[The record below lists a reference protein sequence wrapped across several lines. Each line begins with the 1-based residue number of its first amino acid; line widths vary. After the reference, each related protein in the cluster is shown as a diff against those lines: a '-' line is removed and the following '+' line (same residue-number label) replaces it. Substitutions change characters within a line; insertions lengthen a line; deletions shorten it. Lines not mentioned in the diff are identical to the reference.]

1 MASGSERTNDL
12 RFERTCAGVPRMSLP
27 TAPGNDG
34 DRIGSWIDT
43 WAERHGAELIDTR
56 RILHAHPEL
65 GYVEIQTTELI
76 VSQLRAAGLDA
87 TVLEHGSGAICDVG
101 SAGPVVVLRAD
112 IDALP
117 LFDTKDV
124 PYRSQIDGVA
134 HACGHD
140 AHTAIL
146 LGVARLLSEL
156 SETEELG
163 AQASLGGTIRCVFQ
177 PAEEQVPGGA
187 LEVLKTG
194 ALDGVVGAFAL
205 HCDPTLAVGSVGLR
219 AGPITAACDAI
230 KVTLTGPGGHTARPH
245 RTVDL
250 VDALGRVIV
259 ATPGLLSRQIDPR
272 AGLSLVWGA
281 VGAGIAANT
290 IPETG
295 TLHGTIRL
303 LDRDSWDEA
312 EKLIRRLIVEVV
324 APTGAQVEIEY
335 QRGVPPVVNAPW
347 AIDILRAAAIQT
359 LGSEGVRTTE
369 QSLGG
374 EDFAWYADHAPIGLA
389 RLGTDGGGPPLDL
402 HRGSFDIDE
411 RAIPVGV
418 RLLARTALR
427 ALAGQ
432 VG

>member
-1 MASGSERTNDL
+1 MSIAVSNASAAE
-12 RFERTCAGVPRMSLP
+12 
-27 TAPGNDG
+27 
-34 DRIGSWIDT
+34 RIGSWIDT
-43 WAERHGAELIDTR
+43 WATSHTAELVQAR
-56 RILHAHPEL
+56 RTIHAHPEL
-65 GYVEIQTTELI
+65 GYVEHQTTDL
-76 VSQLRAAGLDA
+76 VVGQLRAAGLRP
-87 TVLEHGSGAICDVG
+87 TVLDHGTGAICDVG
-101 SAGPVVVLRAD
+101 TGDRVVVLRAD

-124 PYRSQIDGVA
+124 PYRSQIEGVA

-140 AHTAIL
+140 AHTAIV

-156 SETEELG
+156 STTDDLELPG
-163 AQASLGGTIRCVFQ
+163 GMGGTVRFVFQ

-194 ALDGVVGAFAL
+194 ALDGAVAAFAL
-205 HCDPTLAVGSVGLR
+205 HCDPTLPVGSVGLK

-245 RTVDL
+245 MSVDL
-250 VDALGRVIV
+250 VDALGRVIT

-290 IPETG
+290 IPEIG
-295 TLHGTIRL
+295 TLHGTVRL
-303 LDRDSWDEA
+303 LERDSWDAA
-312 EKLIRRLIVEVV
+312 EKLIRRLIGEIV
-324 APTGAQVEIEY
+324 APTGAQLQIDY

-347 AIDILRAAAIQT
+347 AIEILRDAARET
-359 LGSEGVRTTE
+359 LEPDGVRTTE

-374 EDFAWYADHAPIGLA
+374 EDFAWYADYAPIGLA

-411 RAIPVGV
+411 RALAIGV

-427 ALAGQ
+427 ALAAEPG
-432 VG
+432 

>member
-1 MASGSERTNDL
+1 MSAATNEAM
-12 RFERTCAGVPRMSLP
+12 REKSVG
-27 TAPGNDG
+27 G
-34 DRIGSWIDT
+34 WIDS
-43 WAERHGAELIDTR
+43 WVERHTSDLVETR
-56 RILHAHPEL
+56 RRIHAHPEL
-65 GYVEIQTTELI
+65 GYVERQTTDLI
-76 VSQLRAAGLDA
+76 VSQLTAAGLEPA
-87 TVLEHGSGAICDVG
+87 VLEHGTGAVCDIG
-101 SAGPVVVLRAD
+101 SDGPVVVVRAD

-117 LFDTKDV
+117 LQDTKDV
-124 PYRSQIDGVA
+124 AYRSKIDGVA

-146 LGVARLLSEL
+146 LGMARLLKDFS
-156 SETEELG
+156 SAGELG
-163 AQASLGGTIRCVFQ
+163 AAADLGGVVRCVFQ

-194 ALDGVVGAFAL
+194 ALDGTVGAFAV
-205 HCDPTLAVGSVGLR
+205 HCDPTLAVGNVGLR

-290 IPETG
+290 IPESG

-303 LDRDSWDEA
+303 LERDSWDEA
-312 EKLIRRLIVEVV
+312 EKLIRRLIVEIV

-347 AIDILRAAAIQT
+347 AIDILRDAAMQT
-359 LGSEGVRTTE
+359 VGAEGVCTTE

-389 RLGTDGGGPPLDL
+389 RLGTDGGGPPVDL

-411 RAIPVGV
+411 RALSVGV

-427 ALAGQ
+427 ALADQ
-432 VG
+432 PE

>member
-1 MASGSERTNDL
+1 
-12 RFERTCAGVPRMSLP
+12 MSIA
-27 TAPGNDG
+27 TSKAVRG
-34 DRIGSWIDT
+34 DQVGKWIDA
-43 WAERHGAELIDTR
+43 WVADHESELVETR
-56 RILHAHPEL
+56 QAIHAHPEL
-65 GYVEIQTTELI
+65 GYVERRTTGLI
-76 VSQLRAAGLDA
+76 TGQLRAAGLEP
-87 TVLEHGSGAICDVG
+87 TILEHGTGVICDVG
-101 SAGPVVVLRAD
+101 SSGPVVVLRAD

-117 LFDTKDV
+117 LADTKDV
-124 PYRSQIDGVA
+124 PYRSRIEGVA

-140 AHTAIL
+140 AHTSIL

-156 SETEELG
+156 SSSGELG
-163 AQASLGGTIRCVFQ
+163 PGADLGGIVRCVFQ

-187 LEVLKTG
+187 LAVLKTG
-194 ALDGVVGAFAL
+194 ALEGVLGAFAL
-205 HCDPTLAVGSVGLR
+205 HCDPTLPVGSVGLR
-219 AGPITAACDAI
+219 AGPITAACDAV

-245 RTVDL
+245 MTVDL
-250 VDALGRVIV
+250 VDALGRVII

-290 IPETG
+290 IPESG
-295 TLHGTIRL
+295 TLYGTVRL
-303 LDRDSWDEA
+303 LDRNSWDEA
-312 EKLIRRLIVEVV
+312 EKLIRRLIAEIV
-324 APTGAQVEIEY
+324 APTGAQLQIDY

-347 AIDILRAAAIQT
+347 AIEVFGEAATQS
-359 LGSEGVRTTE
+359 LGADGVRTTE

-411 RAIPVGV
+411 RALSVGV
-418 RLLARTALR
+418 RLLARTALG

-432 VG
+432 TG

>member
-1 MASGSERTNDL
+1 M
-12 RFERTCAGVPRMSLP
+12 
-27 TAPGNDG
+27 
-34 DRIGSWIDT
+34 
-43 WAERHGAELIDTR
+43 
-56 RILHAHPEL
+56 
-65 GYVEIQTTELI
+65 
-76 VSQLRAAGLDA
+76 
-87 TVLEHGSGAICDVG
+87 
-101 SAGPVVVLRAD
+101 
-112 IDALP
+112 P
-117 LFDTKDV
+117 LFDTKNVD
-124 PYRSQIDGVA
+124 YRSRIEGVA

-140 AHTAIL
+140 AHTAIV

-156 SETEELG
+156 ATSGELEPDISEG
-163 AQASLGGTIRCVFQ
+163 LGGIVRCVFQ

-194 ALDGVVGAFAL
+194 ALDGVVAAFAV
-205 HCDPTLAVGSVGLR
+205 HCDPTLPVGSVGLR
-219 AGPITAACDAI
+219 AGPITAACDAV

-245 RTVDL
+245 MTVDL
-250 VDALGRVIV
+250 VDALGRVII

-295 TLHGTIRL
+295 TLHGTVRL

-312 EKLIRRLIVEVV
+312 EKLIRRLIAEIV
-324 APTGAQVEIEY
+324 APTGAQLQIEY

-347 AIDILRAAAIQT
+347 AIDVLRAAARET
-359 LGSEGVRTTE
+359 LDAEGVRTTE

-374 EDFAWYADHAPIGLA
+374 EDFAWYGDHAPIGLA
-389 RLGTDGGGPPLDL
+389 RLGTYGGGPPLDL

-411 RAIPVGV
+411 RAVAIGV

-427 ALAGQ
+427 ALAGEP
-432 VG
+432 G

>member
-1 MASGSERTNDL
+1 
-12 RFERTCAGVPRMSLP
+12 MS
-27 TAPGNDG
+27 TAIGKAVRG
-34 DRIGSWIDT
+34 DQVGSWIDA
-43 WAERHGAELIDTR
+43 WVADHEAELVETR
-56 RILHAHPEL
+56 REIHAHPEL
-65 GYVEIQTTELI
+65 GYVERRTTGLI
-76 VSQLRAAGLDA
+76 VEQLEAAGLA
-87 TVLEHGSGAICDVG
+87 PTILEHGTGAICDIG
-101 SAGPVVVLRAD
+101 NSGPVVVLRAD

-117 LFDTKDV
+117 LADTKDV
-124 PYRSQIDGVA
+124 PYRSRIEGVA

-140 AHTAIL
+140 AHTSIL

-156 SETEELG
+156 SSSELG
-163 AQASLGGTIRCVFQ
+163 PGEDLGGIVRCVFQ

-187 LEVLKTG
+187 LTVLKTG
-194 ALDGVVGAFAL
+194 ALDGALGAFAV
-205 HCDPTLAVGSVGLR
+205 HCDPTLPVGSVGLR
-219 AGPITAACDAI
+219 AGPITAACDAVT
-230 KVTLTGPGGHTARPH
+230 VTLTGPGGHTARPH
-245 RTVDL
+245 TTVDL
-250 VDALGRVIV
+250 VDALGRVII

-295 TLHGTIRL
+295 ALHGTVRL
-303 LDRDSWDEA
+303 LDRDCWDEA
-312 EKLIRRLIVEVV
+312 EKLIRRLIAEIV
-324 APTGAQVEIEY
+324 APTGAQLQIDY

-347 AIDILRAAAIQT
+347 AIEVLRTAGTQA
-359 LGSEGVRTTE
+359 LGAEGVRTTE

-411 RAIPVGV
+411 RALSVGV
-418 RLLARTALR
+418 RLLARTALN

-432 VG
+432 TG

>member
-1 MASGSERTNDL
+1 MSPAASQALLGE
-12 RFERTCAGVPRMSLP
+12 
-27 TAPGNDG
+27 
-34 DRIGSWIDT
+34 RIGSWIDG
-43 WAERHGAELIDTR
+43 WAESHSAELIETR
-56 RILHAHPEL
+56 RTIHAHPEL
-65 GYVEIQTTELI
+65 GYVERETTELL
-76 VSQLRAAGLDA
+76 VGQLRAADLA
-87 TVLEHGSGAICDVG
+87 PSVLEHGTGVICDVG
-101 SAGPVVVLRAD
+101 SGDRVVVLRAD

-117 LFDTKDV
+117 LFDTKNVD
-124 PYRSQIDGVA
+124 YRSRIEGVA

-140 AHTAIL
+140 AHTAIV

-156 SETEELG
+156 STSGELG
-163 AQASLGGTIRCVFQ
+163 PEISEGLGGIVRCVFQ

-194 ALDGVVGAFAL
+194 ALDGVAAAFAV
-205 HCDPTLAVGSVGLR
+205 HCDPTLPVGSVGLR
-219 AGPITAACDAI
+219 AGPITAACDAV
-230 KVTLTGPGGHTARPH
+230 KVRLTGPGGHTARPH
-245 RTVDL
+245 MTVDL
-250 VDALGRVIV
+250 VDALGRVII

-295 TLHGTIRL
+295 TLHGTVRL

-312 EKLIRRLIVEVV
+312 EKLIRRLIAEIV
-324 APTGAQVEIEY
+324 APTGAQLQIEY

-347 AIDILRAAAIQT
+347 AIDVLRAAARET
-359 LGSEGVRTTE
+359 LDADGVRTTE

-374 EDFAWYADHAPIGLA
+374 EDFAWYGDHAPIGLA
-389 RLGTDGGGPPLDL
+389 RLGTYGGGPPLDL

-411 RAIPVGV
+411 RALAIGV

-427 ALAGQ
+427 ALAGEP
-432 VG
+432 G

>member
-1 MASGSERTNDL
+1 MSPAASQALLGE
-12 RFERTCAGVPRMSLP
+12 
-27 TAPGNDG
+27 
-34 DRIGSWIDT
+34 RIGSWIDG
-43 WAERHGAELIDTR
+43 WAASHSAELIETR
-56 RILHAHPEL
+56 RTIHAHPEL
-65 GYVEIQTTELI
+65 GYVERETTELL
-76 VSQLRAAGLDA
+76 VGQLRAADLA
-87 TVLEHGSGAICDVG
+87 PSVLEHGTGVICDVG
-101 SAGPVVVLRAD
+101 SGDRVVVLRAD

-117 LFDTKDV
+117 LFDTKNVD
-124 PYRSQIDGVA
+124 YRSRIEGVA

-140 AHTAIL
+140 AHTAIV

-156 SETEELG
+156 STSGELG
-163 AQASLGGTIRCVFQ
+163 PEISEGLGGIVRCVFQ

-194 ALDGVVGAFAL
+194 ALDGVAAAFAV
-205 HCDPTLAVGSVGLR
+205 HCDPTLPVGSVGLR
-219 AGPITAACDAI
+219 AGPITAACDAV
-230 KVTLTGPGGHTARPH
+230 KVRLTGPGGHTARPH
-245 RTVDL
+245 MTVDL
-250 VDALGRVIV
+250 VDALGRVII

-295 TLHGTIRL
+295 TLHGTVRL

-312 EKLIRRLIVEVV
+312 EKLIRRLIAEIV
-324 APTGAQVEIEY
+324 APTGAQLQIEY

-347 AIDILRAAAIQT
+347 AIDVLRAAARET
-359 LGSEGVRTTE
+359 LDADGVRTTE

-374 EDFAWYADHAPIGLA
+374 EDFAWYGDHAPIGLA
-389 RLGTDGGGPPLDL
+389 RLGTYGGGPPLDL

-411 RAIPVGV
+411 RALAIGV

-427 ALAGQ
+427 ALAGEP
-432 VG
+432 G

>member
-1 MASGSERTNDL
+1 MPE
-12 RFERTCAGVPRMSLP
+12 
-27 TAPGNDG
+27 
-34 DRIGSWIDT
+34 DRVGRWIDA
-43 WAERHGAELIDTR
+43 WVERHAAELIETR
-56 RILHAHPEL
+56 RMIHSRPEL
-65 GYVEIQTTELI
+65 GYVEHWTTDLI
-76 VSQLRAAGLDA
+76 VGQLQNAGLSP
-87 TVLEHGSGAICDVG
+87 TVLDHGTGAICDVG
-101 SAGPVVVLRAD
+101 SEGPVVVMRAD

-117 LFDTKDV
+117 LHDTKDV
-124 PYRSQIDGVA
+124 AYRSQIDGVA

-146 LGVARLLSEL
+146 LGLARLLSDL
-156 SETEELG
+156 SRAAELG
-163 AQASLGGTIRCVFQ
+163 PAADLGGVIRCVFQ

-194 ALDGVVGAFAL
+194 ALDGAVGAFAL
-205 HCDPTLAVGSVGLR
+205 HCDPTLAVGLVGLR
-219 AGPITAACDAI
+219 AGPITAACDAVT
-230 KVTLTGPGGHTARPH
+230 VTLTGPGGHTARPH

-272 AGLSLVWGA
+272 AGLSIVWGA
-281 VGAGIAANT
+281 VSAGVAANT

-312 EKLIRRLIVEVV
+312 EKLVRRLILEIV
-324 APTGAQVEIEY
+324 APTGAHVEIEY

-347 AIDILRAAAIQT
+347 AVDVLRVAATQT
-359 LGSEGVRTTE
+359 VGTEGVRTTE

-389 RLGTDGGGPPLDL
+389 RLGTDGGGPSLDL

-411 RAIPVGV
+411 RALSVGV

-432 VG
+432 PG

>member
-1 MASGSERTNDL
+1 
-12 RFERTCAGVPRMSLP
+12 MSPAATALP
-27 TAPGNDG
+27 G
-34 DRIGSWIDT
+34 DRVGNWIDAWT
-43 WAERHGAELIDTR
+43 ASHAAELVETR
-56 RILHAHPEL
+56 RTIHAHPEL
-65 GYVEIQTTELI
+65 GYVEHQTTDLMVE
-76 VSQLRAAGLDA
+76 QLRAAGLTP
-87 TVLEHGSGAICDVG
+87 TVLEHGTGAVCDVG
-101 SAGPVVVLRAD
+101 TGDRVVVLRAD

-117 LFDTKDV
+117 IFDTKNVD
-124 PYRSQIDGVA
+124 YRSQIDGVA

-140 AHTAIL
+140 AHATIL
-146 LGVARLLSEL
+146 LGTARLLGEL
-156 SETEELG
+156 AASGDLG
-163 AQASLGGTIRCVFQ
+163 AAMPGGLGGIVRCVFQ

-194 ALDGVVGAFAL
+194 ALDGVVAAFAL
-205 HCDPTLAVGSVGLR
+205 HCDPTLPVGSVGLK
-219 AGPITAACDAI
+219 AGPITAACDAV

-245 RTVDL
+245 MTVDL

-290 IPETG
+290 IPESG

-312 EKLIRRLIVEVV
+312 EKLIRRLIAEIV
-324 APTGAQVEIEY
+324 APTGAQLQIDY

-347 AIDILRAAAIQT
+347 AIEVLRKAAQET
-359 LGSEGVRTTE
+359 LDADGVRTTE

-389 RLGTDGGGPPLDL
+389 RLGTYGGGPPLDL

-411 RAIPVGV
+411 RALAIGV

-427 ALAGQ
+427 ALASDPG
-432 VG
+432 

>member
-1 MASGSERTNDL
+1 MRQRRTL
-12 RFERTCAGVPRMSLP
+12 ELGEVMSPSVQRLP
-27 TAPGNDG
+27 GARVG
-34 DRIGSWIDT
+34 DWIDA
-43 WAERHGAELIDTR
+43 WADSHAPQLVEMR
-56 RILHAHPEL
+56 RTIHAHPEL
-65 GYVEIQTTELI
+65 GYVEHQTTDLVTE
-76 VSQLRAAGLDA
+76 QLRTAGLTP
-87 TVLEHGSGAICDVG
+87 TVLEHGTGAVCDVG
-101 SAGPVVVLRAD
+101 TGDRVVVLRAD

-117 LFDTKDV
+117 LFDTKTVD
-124 PYRSQIDGVA
+124 YRSQIEGVA

-146 LGVARLLSEL
+146 LGTARLLAEL
-156 SETEELG
+156 AATAELRG
-163 AQASLGGTIRCVFQ
+163 ELPEGLGGIVRCVFQ

-194 ALDGVVGAFAL
+194 ALDGVLAAFAL
-205 HCDPTLAVGSVGLR
+205 HCDPTLPVGSVGLK
-219 AGPITAACDAI
+219 AGPITAACDAV

-245 RTVDL
+245 MTVDL
-250 VDALGRVIV
+250 VDALGRVILG
-259 ATPGLLSRQIDPR
+259 TPGLLSRQIDPR

-295 TLHGTIRL
+295 TLHGTVRL
-303 LDRDSWDEA
+303 LERDSWDEA
-312 EKLIRRLIVEVV
+312 EKLIRRLIAELV
-324 APTGAQVEIEY
+324 APTGAQLQIDY

-347 AIDILRAAAIQT
+347 AIDVLREAAQET
-359 LGSEGVRTTE
+359 LEADGVRPTE

-389 RLGTDGGGPPLDL
+389 RLGTYGGGPPLDL

-411 RAIPVGV
+411 RALAIGV

-427 ALAGQ
+427 ALAGDP
-432 VG
+432 G

>member
-1 MASGSERTNDL
+1 
-12 RFERTCAGVPRMSLP
+12 MSP
-27 TAPGNDG
+27 AWEATSG
-34 DRIGSWIDT
+34 DRLGTWIDA
-43 WAERHGAELIDTR
+43 WADAHAPELIETR
-56 RILHAHPEL
+56 RAIHARPEL
-65 GYVEIQTTELI
+65 GYVEHWTTDLI
-76 VSQLRAAGLDA
+76 AGQLQAAGLGP
-87 TVLEHGSGAICDVG
+87 TVLEHGTGAVCDVG
-101 SAGPVVVLRAD
+101 TGDRVVVLRAD

-117 LFDTKDV
+117 LFDTKNVD
-124 PYRSQIDGVA
+124 YRSQIEGVA

-146 LGVARLLSEL
+146 LGTAKLLSDL
-156 SETEELG
+156 SGAEELG
-163 AQASLGGTIRCVFQ
+163 FALPAGLGGIVRCVFQ

-194 ALDGVVGAFAL
+194 VLDGVLGAFAL
-205 HCDPTLAVGSVGLR
+205 HCDPTLPVGSVGLK
-219 AGPITAACDAI
+219 AGPITAACDAV

-245 RTVDL
+245 MTVDL
-250 VDALGRVIV
+250 VDALGRIIV

-290 IPETG
+290 IPEIG
-295 TLHGTIRL
+295 TVHGTVRL
-303 LDRDSWDEA
+303 LERDSWDEA
-312 EKLIRRLIVEVV
+312 EKLIRRLIAEIV
-324 APTGAQVEIEY
+324 APTGAELQIDY

-347 AIDILRAAAIQT
+347 AIDVLREAARET
-359 LGSEGVRTTE
+359 LDADGVRTTE

-389 RLGTDGGGPPLDL
+389 RLGTYGGGPPLDL

-411 RAIPVGV
+411 RALAIGV

-427 ALAGQ
+427 ALAGDP
-432 VG
+432 G